1 MSESVQHVSV
11 DLDIPARIH
20 IVGIGGA
27 GMRSIANVLSDM
39 GHDITGSDL
48 KYSPGLDQLK
58 SKGINVTIGHSTSN
72 FDNPKILIFG
82 V

>member
-1 MSESVQHVSV
+1 MSESVRHPSL
-11 DLDIPARIH
+11 DLDTPASIH

-48 KYSPGLDQLK
+48 KYSLDL
-58 SKGINVTIGHSTSN
+58 IN
-72 FDNPKILIFG
+72 
-82 V
+82 